1 MTDHAHN
8 WTNWVVAPASGFEVD
23 DEHGEV
29 GLVQL
34 DPVRFRVTTSFRF
47 RDDRVEQ
54 RLREWLPDGVPPG
67 EAAHTVTE
75 ALTYRATSNSPTDLA
90 SVPSFLRWYENSY
103 GVHTL
108 AAIVHDE
115 LIVDEP
121 NGGALGSD
129 IAADYVFREMMRSA
143 GVGWLKRWV
152 TWTAVAART
161 RWVAG
166 GLRRISVALW
176 AVLALVG
183 ITTGV
188 VGAVRLWNGDS
199 GLLLLAL
206 ALGLGIAA
214 APLWGK
220 QVGAGFFAMVAG
232 LFLVPAGAVVLI
244 GLGAFRILDIASRKL
259 GAK

>member
-1 MTDHAHN
+1 MTDQAHN
-8 WTNWVVAPASGFEVD
+8 WTNWVVAPTSGFEVD
-23 DEHGEV
+23 DKQGEV
-29 GLVQL
+29 GLIQL
-34 DPVRFRVTTSFRF
+34 DPLRFRVSTSFRF
-47 RDDRVEQ
+47 RDERIEK
-54 RLREWLPDGVPPG
+54 RLQEWLPDDVG
-67 EAAHTVTE
+67 EDDPAHTVKDALSYE
-75 ALTYRATSNSPTDLA
+75 ASSNSPTDLA
-90 SVPSFLRWYENSY
+90 SVPPFLRWYANSY

-108 AAIVHDE
+108 AAIIHDE
-115 LIVDEP
+115 LIVDVP

-152 TWTAVAART
+152 MWTAVAART

-166 GLRRISVALW
+166 GLRQISVALW

-199 GLLLLAL
+199 GLPLLAIAL
-206 ALGLGIAA
+206 VLGLAA

-220 QVGAGFFAMVAG
+220 QIGAGFFAMVAG
-232 LFLVPAGAVVLI
+232 LFLVPAGAVVLV
-244 GLGAFRILDIASRKL
+244 GLGAFRVLDIASQKL